1 MNHASQ
7 FLSGNEAV
15 AQAVR
20 LCRPR
25 VIAAYPITPQTTVVE
40 RLSELVEQGQFDAQF
55 VHVESEHSALALLM
69 GSAAMGA
76 RTFTATSS
84 QGLLYM
90 AECLYYASG
99 GRWPLVMMNANRALA
114 LPWNIYGDQSDSLA
128 LVSAGWIQAYAEN
141 AQEALDMIIQAYAVA
156 EDPAV
161 RTPVLVN
168 LDGFVLTHTYEAVDV
183 PAQSAVDAYLP
194 APDLPDGYP
203 GTFSQHTPQSLAV
216 TAGPGDYTVFKY
228 QQHAAMMNA
237 AGAIRTAAMRYLRH
251 FERGATGLVDT
262 YRHDDAEYLIV
273 TLGSVAGTVRAA
285 VDGLRAQGQR
295 VGLVRLRYLR
305 PFPLDE
311 LAAALFAPTRAR
323 PVRAIGVLEKDI
335 SFGHQGS
342 VSLEVKAA
350 LYERASRQGDAPIPV
365 INFVAGLGGQD
376 IAPHHIEAFFADLAE
391 QASHPTAAGRHL
403 RAPGP
408 TDVRFAGMES
418 FLEEDQHQDT
428 AR

>member
-1 MNHASQ
+1 MSTTD

-15 AQAVR
+15 AQGVR

-40 RLSELVEQGQFDAQF
+40 RLSEMVEGGELDAQF

-128 LVSAGWIQAYAEN
+128 LVSSGWIQAYAES

-156 EDPAV
+156 EDPNV
-161 RTPVLVN
+161 RTPVLIN
-168 LDGFVLTHTYEAVDV
+168 LDGFVLTHTYEAVSI
-183 PAQSAVDAYLP
+183 PSQATVDAFLP
-194 APDLPDGYP
+194 PRDLPLGFP
-203 GTFSQHTPQSLAV
+203 GTFNLNQPQSLGV

-228 QQHAAMMNA
+228 LQHAAMLEAESTIA
-237 AGAIRTAAMRYLRH
+237 ATATRFAQT
-251 FERGATGLVDT
+251 FGRGSHGLIES
-262 YRHDDAEYLIV
+262 YQAEDAEIV
-273 TLGSVAGTVRAA
+273 IMTLGSIAGTVRMA
-285 VDGLRAQGQR
+285 VDALRAEGIR
-295 VGLVRLRYLR
+295 AGMLRLRYLR
-305 PFPLDE
+305 PFPCGA
-311 LAAALFAPTRAR
+311 LADALFGKPRLHT
-323 PVRAIGVLEKDI
+323 VRAIGVLEKDI

-350 LYERASRQGDAPIPV
+350 LYEHASHHRSLTIPV
-365 INFVAGLGGQD
+365 INFVAGLGGQSISTED
-376 IAPHHIEAFFADLAE
+376 VIAMYRDLEKANQAGQDHGFPHLA
-391 QASHPTAAGRHL
+391 
-403 RAPGP
+403 APGL
-408 TDVRFAGMES
+408 TDVRFAGMEN
-418 FLEEDQHQDT
+418 FREQDQHQDL
-428 AR
+428 A

>member
-1 MNHASQ
+1 MSTTE

-40 RLSELVEQGQFDAQF
+40 RLSEIVENGELDAQF

-69 GSAAMGA
+69 GSAAMGV

-141 AQEALDMIIQAYAVA
+141 AQEALDMLIQAYAVA

-161 RTPVLVN
+161 RTPILVN
-168 LDGFVLTHTYEAVDV
+168 LDGFVLTHTYEAVSV
-183 PAQSAVDAYLP
+183 PAQEEVDAF
-194 APDLPDGYP
+194 LPDGNLPDGFP
-203 GTFSQHTPQSLAV
+203 GTFSNTTPQSLAI

-228 QQHAAMMNA
+228 QQHAEMLNA
-237 AGAIRTAAMRYLRH
+237 ADAIRATANRYH
-251 FERGATGLVDT
+251 ATFGRGAQDLIEG
-262 YRHDDAEYLIV
+262 YHSEDAEVIII
-273 TLGSVAGTVRAA
+273 TLGSIAGTVRSA
-285 VDGLRAQGQR
+285 VDQLRAQGVR
-295 VGLVRLRYLR
+295 AGLLRLRYLR
-305 PFPLDE
+305 PFPAEE
-311 LAAALFAPTRAR
+311 LGAALFSGQPS
-323 PVRAIGVLEKDI
+323 VRAIGVLEKDI

-350 LYERASRQGDAPIPV
+350 LYEHASRHAAPAIP
-365 INFVAGLGGQD
+365 ILNFIAGLGGQD
-376 IAPHHIEAFFADLAE
+376 VALENLLAMFSELQALADGKAQPLKHLA
-391 QASHPTAAGRHL
+391 
-403 RAPGP
+403 APGL
-408 TDVRFAGMES
+408 TDVRFAG
-418 FLEEDQHQDT
+418 LEQFH
-428 AR
+428 A

>member
-1 MNHASQ
+1 MASVE

-20 LCRPR
+20 LARPR

-40 RLSELVEQGQFDAQF
+40 RLSEIVEAGELDAQF

-128 LVSAGWIQAYAEN
+128 LISSGWIQAYAED

-156 EDPAV
+156 EDIEV

-168 LDGFVLTHTYEAVDV
+168 LDGFVLTHTYEAVSV
-183 PAQSAVDAYLP
+183 PDQLEVDRFLP
-194 APDLPDGYP
+194 PPDLPEGYP
-203 GTFSQHTPQSLAV
+203 GTFSMSKPQSLAI

-228 QQHAAMMNA
+228 QQHAAVMHSA
-237 AGAIRTAAMRYLRH
+237 AVIRSVGEKFHQH
-251 FERGATGLVDT
+251 FGRGATGLIEG
-262 YRHDDAEYLIV
+262 YRSEDAEFILI
-273 TLGSVAGTVRAA
+273 TLGSVSGTVRQAIDELRRQGVA
-285 VDGLRAQGQR
+285 VGML
-295 VGLVRLRYLR
+295 RLRYLR
-305 PFPLDE
+305 PFPTEE
-311 LAAALFAPTRAR
+311 LVEYLYSSTRTR
-323 PVRAIGVLEKDI
+323 HVQNIGVLEKDI

-342 VSLEVKAA
+342 VSLEVKSA
-350 LYERASRQGDAPIPV
+350 LYEYASRQGGAAVPV
-365 INFVAGLGGQD
+365 LNFVAGLGGQD
-376 IAPHHIEAFFADLAE
+376 ISGEDVQNIFLELA
-391 QASHPTAAGRHL
+391 SSVNAANQSQQTL
-403 RAPGP
+403 SAPGFS
-408 TDVRFAGMES
+408 DVRFLG
-418 FLEEDQHQDT
+418 LEPFREENQHQD
-428 AR
+428 AA

>member
-1 MNHASQ
+1 MSHSLE

-40 RLSELVEQGQFDAQF
+40 RLSELVEEGALDAQF

-156 EDPAV
+156 EDPTV

-168 LDGFVLTHTYEAVDV
+168 LDGFVLTHTYEAISVPDAADVRRLPAATGFAGGISRHIQFCVTPESCRHSRPRRLHRVQV
-183 PAQSAVDAYLP
+183 PAACGHGARGRCDPRSGHTLP
-194 APDLPDGYP
+194 AAFRAWRDRSDRNLP
-203 GTFSQHTPQSLAV
+203 A
-216 TAGPGDYTVFKY
+216 
-228 QQHAAMMNA
+228 
-237 AGAIRTAAMRYLRH
+237 
-251 FERGATGLVDT
+251 
-262 YRHDDAEYLIV
+262 
-273 TLGSVAGTVRAA
+273 
-285 VDGLRAQGQR
+285 
-295 VGLVRLRYLR
+295 
-305 PFPLDE
+305 
-311 LAAALFAPTRAR
+311 
-323 PVRAIGVLEKDI
+323 
-335 SFGHQGS
+335 
-342 VSLEVKAA
+342 
-350 LYERASRQGDAPIPV
+350 
-365 INFVAGLGGQD
+365 
-376 IAPHHIEAFFADLAE
+376 
-391 QASHPTAAGRHL
+391 
-403 RAPGP
+403 
-408 TDVRFAGMES
+408 
-418 FLEEDQHQDT
+418 
-428 AR
+428 

>member
-1 MNHASQ
+1 MNTPE
-7 FLSGNEAV
+7 FLAGNEAV

-40 RLSELVEQGQFDAQF
+40 RLSEIVEAGELDAEF

-69 GSAAMGA
+69 GSAAMGS

-128 LVSAGWIQAYAEN
+128 LVSAGWVQAYAEN

-156 EDPAV
+156 EDPAI

-168 LDGFVLTHTYEAVDV
+168 LDGFVLTHTYEPVSV
-183 PAQSAVDAYLP
+183 PEQAEVDAFLP
-194 APDLPDGYP
+194 PRDLPDGFP
-203 GTFSQHTPQSLAV
+203 GTFRADAPQSLAI

-228 QQHAAMMNA
+228 QQHAALLA
-237 AGAIRTAAMRYLRH
+237 AAAAIRATAERFRAR
-251 FERGATGLVDT
+251 FGRGAQGLVEAWQA
-262 YRHDDAEYLIV
+262 DDAEFVLI
-273 TLGSVAGTVRAA
+273 TLGSIAGSVRSAIRALREQGVRA
-285 VDGLRAQGQR
+285 GL
-295 VGLVRLRYLR
+295 LRLRYLR
-305 PFPLDE
+305 PFPAEE
-311 LAAALFAPTRAR
+311 LGAALFGSQRSL
-323 PVRAIGVLEKDI
+323 PVRAVGVLEKDI

-350 LYERASRQGDAPIPV
+350 LYEHASRHRAPAPPV
-365 INFVAGLGGQD
+365 LNFVAGLGGQE
-376 IAPHHIEAFFADLAE
+376 IALTDLHAMFADLQGLAH
-391 QASHPTAAGRHL
+391 SPSDDRRHL
-403 RAPGP
+403 AAPGF
-408 TDVRFAGMES
+408 TDVRFAGMER
-418 FLEEDQHQDT
+418 FLEENQHQD
-428 AR
+428 AA